1 MAITVNRV
9 VRSAAIVVLLL
20 QSLPAAGQTAGSLD
34 GTVTDRSNGPLP
46 GVSLEARSPSLQAYR
61 AGISDSAGRFHLPSL
76 PPGIYTVSAALPGFV
91 AVESTGVR
99 VALAETTTLPLT
111 MKMELSAELVVT
123 AETPVLDVT
132 SSTGGQNIRYEVIR
146 NFPVSRNY
154 ADILRISPGV
164 ATDRA
169 ETQGRATPF
178 TIYGATSLENQY
190 LVDGANTTN
199 VIKGFQGKALPNE
212 FVEEVQ
218 IKSSGYEAEYGG
230 ALGGIVNVITKS
242 GSNEIHGDV
251 FGYFGS
257 RSLTASPKARG
268 ATDSVYVDRS
278 SEDRRDYGL
287 DLGGPLLKDRLWF
300 FGAYNRVDL
309 DQDQVVLADT
319 TWPTQGQNFPIA
331 YSTNLFSGKLTL
343 RASDSTT
350 FVGTVFGDPESREG
364 SLRNFSAPQ
373 PTTRV
378 GIRDVGGADTTLS
391 LMQLLGG
398 KGFANVRYAHHRDSY
413 ELTPVTNTPLFVDT
427 TVFPSVASGGFGFVG
442 GATDNNT
449 SVRDAWK
456 LDGTLFA
463 GAHELKGGA
472 EYERTRTDAMRYYS
486 GGQTVTKRPCP
497 TSGPRRCPAGQT
509 VYYQHNFQTGSLT
522 DPVGA
527 HIPGVRTQRPRT
539 NRLAIFAQDTFKP
552 LPSLTINAGLRY
564 GQDDVLDYTGTRVF
578 RLTDEWQPRI
588 GVAWDV
594 LKDGRSRASASYGRF
609 YYALP
614 TALTVYA
621 YGGYI
626 DASTY
631 NFSPTAL
638 EHDPAAP
645 RSQAV
650 FGSVQSE
657 PVQDGLKG
665 IYQDELTLGFDRS
678 FTPSL
683 SVGIRYT
690 YRNLGNT
697 IEDRC
702 DLDPGYPEARDNYCV
717 IFNPGSSSPFSTGQ
731 GIHGCDGRYELGIE
745 GNPDESAC
753 DSPALYP
760 IPAMP
765 AAERRYQGIELVA
778 RTQVQNAL
786 FLQASYVY
794 SRLTGNYDGA
804 ASSSQG
810 TGLLN
815 GTYTSQSIPGWAPD
829 FDYPYAMVNADG
841 NLTLDR
847 PHSFR
852 LDASYTTPFG
862 LTTAFQGYLR
872 SGAPISRQEA
882 QGYYGVYMTPRG
894 SEGRQPWDYEIS
906 LQLQYAFRVSA
917 ATVTTFVQGFN
928 LLNRQTV
935 FDTDQLTTYAP
946 PTEPNYVNPNYGKTT
961 GRRDPRSFR
970 LGARVSF

>member
-1 MAITVNRV
+1 MWKRNGS
-9 VRSAAIVVLLL
+9 SALFAAMTTLAGPLLL
-20 QSLPAAGQTAGSLD
+20 AQSPTTGSID
-34 GTVTDRSNGPLP
+34 GTIQDRDHGPLP
-46 GVSLEARSPSLQAYR
+46 GVRLEARSPSLQAQR
-61 AGISDSAGRFHLPSL
+61 SATSDGTGRFRLPSL
-76 PPGIYTVSAALPGFV
+76 PPGIYTVSATLPGFV
-91 AVESTGVR
+91 PVESAGVR
-99 VALAETTTLPLT
+99 VALAETTTLPLA

-146 NFPVSRNY
+146 NLPVGRNY

-178 TIYGATSLENQY
+178 TVYGATSLENQY

-218 IKSSGYEAEYGG
+218 IKASGYEAEYGG
-230 ALGGIVNVITKS
+230 AMGGIVNVITKS

-257 RSLTASPKARG
+257 RSLTASPKSRD

-278 SEDRRDYGL
+278 SEERHDYGL
-287 DLGGPLLKDRLWF
+287 DLGGPLVKDRLWF

-331 YSTNLFSGKLTL
+331 TSTNLFSGKLTL

-350 FVGTVFGDPESREG
+350 FIGTIFGDPESREG
-364 SLRNFSAPQ
+364 SLRNYSATQ

-378 GIRDVGGADTTLS
+378 GIRDVGAADYTLA
-391 LMQLLGG
+391 LMQLLGA

-413 ELTPVTNTPLFVDT
+413 ELRPITNTPLFVDN
-427 TVFPSVASGGFGFVG
+427 TVYPAVASGGFGFVAG
-442 GATDNNT
+442 STDNNT

-456 LDGTLFA
+456 LDGTFFA
-463 GAHELKGGA
+463 GAHEIKGGA
-472 EYERTRTDAMRYYS
+472 DYEQSRTDAMRFYS
-486 GGQTVTKRPCP
+486 GGQIVNKRPCP
-497 TSGPRRCPAGQT
+497 TSGSRRCPADQT
-509 VYYQHNFQTGSLT
+509 VYYQHTFQTGSLT

-527 HIPGVRTQRPRT
+527 YIPGVRTQRPRT
-539 NRLAIFAQDTFKP
+539 NRLALFVQDAFKP
-552 LPSLTINAGLRY
+552 APNLTVNAGLRY
-564 GQDDVLDYTGTRVF
+564 SQDDVLDYTGTRVF
-578 RLTDEWQPRI
+578 NLTDEWQPRL

-594 LKDGRSRASASYGRF
+594 LKDGRSRVSASYGRY

-614 TALTVYA
+614 TALTVHA

-626 DASTY
+626 DAQTY
-631 NFSPTAL
+631 NFSPSAL

-650 FGSVQSE
+650 FGSVQAE

-678 FTPSL
+678 FTPSF

-702 DLDPGYPEARDNYCV
+702 DLDPGYPEARENYCV

-731 GIHGCDGRYELGIE
+731 GIHGCDGRYELGID

-760 IPAMP
+760 IAPMP
-765 AAERRYQGIELVA
+765 AAKRQYQGIELVA
-778 RTQVQNAL
+778 RKQVKDAL
-786 FLQASYVY
+786 FFQASYIY

-804 ASSSQG
+804 ASTSQG
-810 TGLLN
+810 TFLQN

-829 FDYPYAMVNADG
+829 FDYPYTLVNAGG

-852 LDASYTTPFG
+852 LDASYTMPFG

-872 SGAPISRQEA
+872 SGAPISTQEA
-882 QGYYGVYMTPRG
+882 QGYYGVFMTPRG

-946 PTEPNYVNPNYGKTT
+946 PIEPDYVNPDSGKAT